1 MWPYSDLNVCQD
13 EEGKM
18 TEEKFHKFDH
28 KDWDEVRLLT
38 KDEDR
43 KELAQKQ
50 FRNPQPA
57 VFNIKGR

>member
-38 KDEDR
+38 KDPR
-43 KELAQKQ
+43 L
-50 FRNPQPA
+50 
-57 VFNIKGR
+57 